1 MNLLPILVREMRA
14 LCRKRGTY
22 ATRIALAIPVLLV
35 WGLFALIPEVRGDSV
50 LAIQAVVCQIFFAFG
65 AALGASDAISS
76 ERRGGTLG
84 LLLLTP
90 LRSYQVLLGKLLTRI
105 SQFLLCLW
113 AVVPILALPLL
124 AGGVGPSDVAK
135 VIAGILAGCLLGM
148 AIGLFASVIC
158 RSALASACLSFA
170 ALLGCYLLPI
180 LIVGTLGSMGYFSPV
195 PDFIWLG
202 PIAVTHNVP
211 GEFGSLTLNLSIL
224 GGLALLLLLLSMLL
238 FSFVWM
244 LERKAGGTIPG
255 RKSARKTVAP
265 RPPIGDL
272 ENPAR
277 ILHARFHRS
286 GLVYRIGTGILLLPG
301 LLLVVYFCFH
311 LLTGT
316 TSRYDDALLVAFYLT
331 GLPLMGLAYLR
342 ASLEAP
348 SLLHEDRKTGML
360 ELLLIAPLS
369 RMATLRGLG
378 HPAGTQLIWNGALI
392 LACTSSPSLPGASW
406 RGRWCGWILRIC
418 SRFPGCCT
426 WAAC

>member
-124 AGGVGPSDVAK
+124 ARGVGPSDVAK

-158 RSALASACLSFA
+158 RSAFASACLSFA

-238 FSFVWM
+238 LLFLRVDAR
-244 LERKAGGTIPG
+244 EEGGWNHSWQEVRPQDG
-255 RKSARKTVAP
+255 CSPSPHRGSGESRPDPP
-265 RPPIGDL
+265 RPLPPQRPGLPDRHRHSP
-272 ENPAR
+272 PAR
-277 ILHARFHRS
+277 PSSRRL
-286 GLVYRIGTGILLLPG
+286 LLLP
-301 LLLVVYFCFH
+301 
-311 LLTGT
+311 
-316 TSRYDDALLVAFYLT
+316 
-331 GLPLMGLAYLR
+331 
-342 ASLEAP
+342 
-348 SLLHEDRKTGML
+348 
-360 ELLLIAPLS
+360 
-369 RMATLRGLG
+369 
-378 HPAGTQLIWNGALI
+378 
-392 LACTSSPSLPGASW
+392 SPDGDN
-406 RGRWCGWILRIC
+406 
-418 SRFPGCCT
+418 
-426 WAAC
+426 